1 MKSSSIHEHIIENLG
16 EGLIGIDR
24 SMTINVY
31 NQLAE
36 KITGIPRSLTIG
48 KPITEVMQ
56 SNTWVVEM
64 AEKTL
69 REGKSYAE
77 YEGKLYQS
85 FKNAIPVIIT
95 TSPLLDSDGDPSGVI
110 VLLKD
115 ISGIRLLEVDSI
127 RKDRLAIIG
136 TFATGIAHE
145 VRNPL
150 GGIKGAAQLLSRMG
164 KNNDIDEYTD
174 IIVRETDR
182 LNNILEDILNF
193 ANPKG
198 LKLKAIN
205 IHEALDSAMKM
216 VALPKDIFITLEYDP
231 SLPPILGDKEQ
242 LTQVFINIIKNSVEA
257 IDKSGE
263 VRILTR
269 MVTDFHLIESGYKGT
284 KIASIEIRD
293 NGCGIPSEN
302 LDKIFT
308 PFFTTKPK
316 GTGLGIALSFRI
328 IKEHGGFF
336 RIESSPDK
344 ETKVFIY
351 LPIAEEYKDEG

>member
-1 MKSSSIHEHIIENLG
+1 LKPSSIHEHIIENLG

-24 SMTINVY
+24 SMIINVY

-36 KITGIPRSLTIG
+36 KITGISRSLSIG
-48 KPITEVMQ
+48 RPIAEVMQ
-56 SNTWVVEM
+56 KNIWIVEM
-64 AEKTL
+64 AEKTI
-69 REGKSYAE
+69 RKGKVYAE
-77 YEGKLYQS
+77 YEGKLYQN
-85 FKNAIPVIIT
+85 FENTIPVLIT
-95 TSPLLDSDGDPSGVI
+95 TSPLLDSDGNPSGVI
-110 VLLKD
+110 VLLKE

-136 TFATGIAHE
+136 TFAAGIAHE

-150 GGIKGAAQLLSRMG
+150 GGIKGAAQLLSRSG
-164 KNNDIDEYTD
+164 KDKDIDEYTK

-193 ANPKG
+193 ANPKD

-205 IHEALDSAMKM
+205 IHEVLDSAMKM
-216 VALPKDIFITLEYDP
+216 VPLPKDISILLEYDP
-231 SLPPILGDKEQ
+231 SLPPILGDNEQ
-242 LTQVFINIIKNSVEA
+242 LTQVFINLIKNAAEA

-263 VRILTR
+263 VKILTR
-269 MVTDFHLIESGYKGT
+269 MVTDFHLIESGYKGI

-293 NGCGIPSEN
+293 NGCGIPSDN

-336 RIESSPDK
+336 RIESSLDK
-344 ETKVFIY
+344 GTNVFIY